1 MVPTLSIGNC
11 SKRSGSNRVSAVN
24 NTSVVDQQAGGPEF
38 RAGAVALGRDVHG
51 AKNNQPDALDLHL
64 VNLARRLRDLA
75 GDDEIGQVLKLERAV
90 LAMLAAATQG
100 LFPKDFLV
108 RLRENEPGRFLEDVM
123 AGKQKL
129 LQAADVVGMA
139 VCNVVVVEITD
150 ADAA

>member
-1 MVPTLSIGNC
+1 MDQNSEPELSP
-11 SKRSGSNRVSAVN
+11 SA
-24 NTSVVDQQAGGPEF
+24 G
-38 RAGAVALGRDVHG
+38 DVQG

-139 VCNVVVVEITD
+139 VGDVVVVEITD
-150 ADAA
+150 ADAS